1 MSRHPIFS
9 PLSRFLTK
17 SARVDLTNSECTL
30 YFTNFH
36 STRATLST
44 SRYFRA
50 LSTAM
55 APSQPEAQSTSV
67 PSLPVKHR
75 ELVPYI
81 AAYAKTSIS
90 ELLQPFNQHEAKL
103 RELFAQE
110 PEHPTLSDPHVNTIP
125 VFDGHETEITVR
137 ARDLGAESPEEKE
150 RYLMPL
156 KDEERKST
164 GAPAVVQSFKDF
176 QTNFNLFSESSL
188 VDLNWS
194 NVIAAGSSVVT
205 SLLPVPEKYGGSKK
219 TLRQYYHEILA
230 PASGKNVNIC
240 GGANANQIQ
249 TSTCSCMGLLRT
261 RPLRRSSRLR
271 KVSRIPFFTRQQ
283 PSGRRMPS
291 RSPANTPPG
300 MCRSSSASISLSQR
314 S

>member
-1 MSRHPIFS
+1 
-9 PLSRFLTK
+9 
-17 SARVDLTNSECTL
+17 
-30 YFTNFH
+30 
-36 STRATLST
+36 
-44 SRYFRA
+44 
-50 LSTAM
+50 M
-55 APSQPEAQSTSV
+55 APSQSKVQSTSL

-81 AAYAKTSIS
+81 AGHAKTPIS

-110 PEHPTLSDPHVNTIP
+110 PKHPSLSDPHVNTIP

-156 KDEERKST
+156 KAEERKSN
-164 GAPAVVQSFKDF
+164 GAPAIVQSFKAF

-188 VDLNWS
+188 VDLDWN

-205 SLLPVPEKYGGSKK
+205 SLLPVPEKYSGSKK

-230 PASGKNVNIC
+230 PASGKEADTY
-240 GGANANQIQ
+240 GGADANRIQ
-249 TSTCSCMGLLRT
+249 TLTCSCTGLPRT
-261 RPLRRSSRLR
+261 RPSRRSSRSR
-271 KVSRIPFFTRQQ
+271 KVSRTPFFTRQQ
-283 PSGRRMPS
+283 LSGRRTPL

-300 MCRSSSASISLSQR
+300 MCRSSSASTSLSQR
-314 S
+314 F